1 MSKLAGVLIVL
12 AALAGCAHSSVTKSI
27 KPRPGPENIPNAR
40 VFVMQT
46 IGAQRTVMENGRTI
60 QKVQG
65 FPPSAGRAI
74 TDRVL
79 DTVRQRHPEA
89 ELVDI
94 PFIGLAITT
103 ALDRGATHV
112 IVPEVKD
119 WRDAETQYTGVRDRV
134 EIELRLVQLR
144 PHTTIAAVTFRK
156 TNGFLAVHDESPT
169 RLIDNSFRDAV
180 RKLLGERRSEREV

>member
-1 MSKLAGVLIVL
+1 MGKLAGVLIVL
-12 AALAGCAHSSVTKSI
+12 AIVLAVLAGCAHSSVTKSI
-27 KPRPGPENIPNAR
+27 KPPERLDSIPNAR
-40 VFVMQT
+40 VFVMQA
-46 IGAQRTVMENGRTI
+46 IGAQRTVIENGRTM

-79 DTVRQRHPEA
+79 ETVRQRDPEA

-94 PFIGLAITT
+94 PFIGQAITT
-103 ALDRGATHV
+103 ALDRGATHL
-112 IVPEVKD
+112 IVPEVKQ

-144 PHTTIAAVTFRK
+144 PHTTIASVTFRK
-156 TNGFLAVHDESPT
+156 TNGFLAVRDESPT

-180 RKLLGERRSEREV
+180 QRLLGER

>member
-1 MSKLAGVLIVL
+1 MGKLAGVLMVL

-27 KPRPGPENIPNAR
+27 KPCGRLDCISNAR

-46 IGAQRTVMENGRTI
+46 IGAQRTVIENGRTI

-79 DTVRQRHPEA
+79 ETVRRRHPEA
-89 ELVDI
+89 ELIDV
-94 PFIGLAITT
+94 PYIGQAITT
-103 ALDRGATHV
+103 ALDRGATHL

-119 WRDAETQYTGVRDRV
+119 WHDAETQYTGVRDRV
-134 EIELRLVQLR
+134 EIDLRLVQLR
-144 PHTTIAAVTFRK
+144 PHTTIASVTFKK
-156 TNGFLAVHDESPT
+156 TNGFLAVRDQSPT
-169 RLIDNSFRDAV
+169 RLIDNSFSDAV
-180 RKLLGERRSEREV
+180 QQLLGER